1 MLKYL
6 RNHYK
11 KGADMKKILLVFFVI
26 SNLLFS
32 YRVISVSDGD
42 TITIMMNGEKQKIRL
57 YGIDTPEINQSFGT
71 EAKQFLS
78 DQILN
83 KEVEIEVKDTDRY
96 KRLVAIV
103 YLNNKSMNELLLKEG
118 WAWWYEAYSKKEY
131 KYRELQEEAQ
141 RRKRGMWRNKGN
153 IPPWEFRKT
162 KKKK

>member
-1 MLKYL
+1 M
-6 RNHYK
+6 R
-11 KGADMKKILLVFFVI
+11 KIFLVFLVI

-32 YRVISVSDGD
+32 YKVVKVNDGD

-83 KEVEIEVKDTDRY
+83 RDVEIEVKDTDRY

-103 YLNNKSMNELLLKEG
+103 YLNDKSMNELLLKEG
-118 WAWWYEAYSKKEY
+118 WAWWYEAYAKKECKY
-131 KYRELQEEAQ
+131 KELQEEAQ
-141 RRKRGMWRNKGN
+141 KRKRGMWRNKGN
-153 IPPWEFRKT
+153 VPPWEFRRMKKVKT
-162 KKKK
+162 K

>member
-1 MLKYL
+1 MGNGL
-6 RNHYK
+6 
-11 KGADMKKILLVFFVI
+11 MKKIILFI
-26 SNLLFS
+26 LFS
-32 YRVISVSDGD
+32 ISIMATSYKVLKVGDGD
-42 TITIMMNGEKQKIRL
+42 TITIQMDGEKKKIRL

-118 WAWWYEAYSKKEY
+118 WAWWYEAYAKKEY
-131 KYRELQEEAQ
+131 KYKELQEEAQ
-141 RRKRGMWRNKGN
+141 KRKRGMWRNKGN
-153 IPPWEFRKT
+153 IPPWEFRKLR
-162 KKKK
+162 KKK

>member
-1 MLKYL
+1 M
-6 RNHYK
+6 R
-11 KGADMKKILLVFFVI
+11 KIFLVFLVI

-32 YRVISVSDGD
+32 YKVIKVNDGD

-96 KRLVAIV
+96 KRLVAVV

-118 WAWWYEAYSKKEY
+118 LAWWYEAYAKKECKY
-131 KYRELQEEAQ
+131 KELQEEAQ

-153 IPPWEFRKT
+153 IPPWEFRRM

>member
-1 MLKYL
+1 
-6 RNHYK
+6 
-11 KGADMKKILLVFFVI
+11 MKKILLVFFVV

-96 KRLVAIV
+96 KRLVAVV

-118 WAWWYEAYSKKEY
+118 WAWWYEAYAKKECKY
-131 KYRELQEEAQ
+131 KELQEEAQ

-153 IPPWEFRKT
+153 IPPWEFRRM

>member
-1 MLKYL
+1 M
-6 RNHYK
+6 R
-11 KGADMKKILLVFFVI
+11 KIFLVFLVI

-32 YRVISVSDGD
+32 YKVIKVNDGD

-83 KEVEIEVKDTDRY
+83 REVEIEVKDTDRY

-118 WAWWYEAYSKKEY
+118 WAWWHETYAKKEY
-131 KYRELQEEAQ
+131 KYKELQEEAQ

-153 IPPWEFRKT
+153 IPPWEFRKMKKVKT
-162 KKKK
+162 K

>member
-1 MLKYL
+1 M
-6 RNHYK
+6 R
-11 KGADMKKILLVFFVI
+11 KIFLVFLVV

-57 YGIDTPEINQSFGT
+57 YGVDTPEMDQSFGT

-83 KEVEIEVKDTDRY
+83 RDVEIEAKDTDRY
-96 KRLVAIV
+96 KRLVAVV

-118 WAWWYEAYSKKEY
+118 WAWWYEAYAKKECKY
-131 KYRELQEEAQ
+131 KELQEEAQ
-141 RRKRGMWRNKGN
+141 R
-153 IPPWEFRKT
+153 
-162 KKKK
+162 

>member
-1 MLKYL
+1 M
-6 RNHYK
+6 R
-11 KGADMKKILLVFFVI
+11 KIFLVFFVV

-32 YRVISVSDGD
+32 YKVVKVNDGD

-83 KEVEIEVKDTDRY
+83 REVEIEVKDADRY
-96 KRLVAIV
+96 KRLVAVV
-103 YLNNKSMNELLLKEG
+103 YLNDISMNELLLKEG
-118 WAWWYEAYSKKEY
+118 WAWWYEDYAKKEY
-131 KYRELQEEAQ
+131 KYKELQEEAQ

-153 IPPWEFRKT
+153 IPPWEFRKMKKVKT
-162 KKKK
+162 K

>member
-1 MLKYL
+1 M
-6 RNHYK
+6 R
-11 KGADMKKILLVFFVI
+11 KIFLVFLVI

-32 YRVISVSDGD
+32 YKVVKVNDGD

-83 KEVEIEVKDTDRY
+83 RDVEIEVKDTDRY

-118 WAWWYEAYSKKEY
+118 WAWWYEAYAKKECKY
-131 KYRELQEEAQ
+131 KELQEEAQ

-153 IPPWEFRKT
+153 IPPWEFRKMKKVKT
-162 KKKK
+162 K

>member
-1 MLKYL
+1 M
-6 RNHYK
+6 R
-11 KGADMKKILLVFFVI
+11 KIFLVFLVI

-32 YRVISVSDGD
+32 NKVVKVNDGD

-83 KEVEIEVKDTDRY
+83 RDVEIEVKDTDRY
-96 KRLVAIV
+96 KRLVAVV

-118 WAWWYEAYSKKEY
+118 WAWWYEVYAKKEY
-131 KYRELQEEAQ
+131 KYKELQEEAQ
-141 RRKRGMWRNKGN
+141 KRKRGMWRNKGN
-153 IPPWEFRKT
+153 IPPWEFRRM

>member
-1 MLKYL
+1 
-6 RNHYK
+6 
-11 KGADMKKILLVFFVI
+11 MKKILLVFFVV

-57 YGIDTPEINQSFGT
+57 YGVDTPEMDQSFGT

-83 KEVEIEVKDTDRY
+83 RDVEIEVKDTDRY

-103 YLNNKSMNELLLKEG
+103 YLNDKSMNELLLKEG
-118 WAWWYEAYSKKEY
+118 WAWWYEAYAKKECKY
-131 KYRELQEEAQ
+131 KELQEEAQ

-153 IPPWEFRKT
+153 IPPWEFRRM